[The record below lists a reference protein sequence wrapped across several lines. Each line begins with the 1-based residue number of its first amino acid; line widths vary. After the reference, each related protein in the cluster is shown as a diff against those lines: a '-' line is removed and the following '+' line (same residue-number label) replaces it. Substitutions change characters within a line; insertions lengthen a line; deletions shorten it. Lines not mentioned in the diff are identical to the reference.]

1 MSRKITIYKFSGN
14 TDYSVNVED
23 SYGKEHHLGYIS
35 DGAIDSLR
43 FLNYPKNVTRKNLIE
58 QAEEIW
64 NNEVEPKEDLLGDAI
79 AECVQMDKDRGV
91 EPNLD

>member
-64 NNEVEPKEDLLGDAI
+64 HNEVESKEDLLGNAI
-79 AECVQMDKDRGV
+79 KECIQSDKDRGV
-91 EPNLD
+91 EPSLD